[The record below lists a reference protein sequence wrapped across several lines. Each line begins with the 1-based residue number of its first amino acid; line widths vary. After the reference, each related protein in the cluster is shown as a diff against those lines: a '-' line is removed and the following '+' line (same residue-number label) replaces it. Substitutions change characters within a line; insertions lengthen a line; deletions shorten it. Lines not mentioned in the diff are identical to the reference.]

1 MLRGSHAVVFATEVL
16 DSGECKSKALPRFCL
31 PLSLFSPRFLL
42 FLTVSLTVNI
52 KSKHCGESVIKKEKS
67 SSAAH

>member
-1 MLRGSHAVVFATEVL
+1 MLQGSHAVVFATEVL
-16 DSGECKSKALPRFCL
+16 GVKKQSFTPLLSASLP
-31 PLSLFSPRFLL
+31 FSPRFLL

-52 KSKHCGESVIKKEKS
+52 KSKHCGKNVIKKEKS